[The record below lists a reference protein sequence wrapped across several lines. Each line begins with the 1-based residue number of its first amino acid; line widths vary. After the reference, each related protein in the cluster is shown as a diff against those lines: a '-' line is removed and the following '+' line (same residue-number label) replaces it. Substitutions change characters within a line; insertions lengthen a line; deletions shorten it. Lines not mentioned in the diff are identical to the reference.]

1 MVVAAAAP
9 RSTYHIACRALLS
22 QGSLQLRYLLF

>member
-9 RSTYHIACRALLS
+9 ESTYPIAHRALLS
-22 QGSLQLRYLLF
+22 QGSLQLRHLLL